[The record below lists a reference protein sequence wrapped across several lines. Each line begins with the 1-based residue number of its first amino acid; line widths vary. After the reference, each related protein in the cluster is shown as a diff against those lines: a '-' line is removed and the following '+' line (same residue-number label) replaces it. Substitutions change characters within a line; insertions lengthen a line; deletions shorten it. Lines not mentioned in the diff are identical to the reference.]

1 MAIDTLA
8 LRGHTRVLSH
18 DSLRGRGTGD
28 PGTRVAAEYIAA
40 QCRAHGLEPV
50 GASYFHAVPLA
61 DAGLDAKSTVIV
73 QGSDRVVLTHG
84 RDFLVTG
91 GDLATLGVVR
101 QGRAVWLGDL
111 DSLPAALPMLGD
123 VIGVTAGVP
132 DHPLATRL
140 AASGVLAVVAL
151 LGDNATLR
159 RYGDA
164 YGVPL
169 RFVDPAPSSFFA
181 PIPVVVGGARLTQ
194 ALLPVVGGGEL
205 SVSVRLHPAPQP
217 VEAVNVACKLRGT
230 DPARADTAIAYTAH
244 YDHLGVR
251 QPVDGDSIYN
261 GFSDNAAG
269 VAMLLG
275 IADAWRGEG
284 GPRHTVLFLFFAA
297 EERGLLGSDWWV
309 AHPPWPLAQTRAVI
323 NLDAGAPPAPVINWR
338 LAGGTASWLGALG
351 RDVAEARGWTA
362 VFSEPRANSD
372 YFPFHRRGVPAVF
385 PIPTPAP
392 YEGMT
397 EEQSQALRR
406 RWDRYHHP
414 GDHWSADFPFTGLAR
429 YAEYAWRIGQAVDRR

>member
-169 RFVDPAPSSFFA
+169 RF
-181 PIPVVVGGARLTQ
+181 
-194 ALLPVVGGGEL
+194 
-205 SVSVRLHPAPQP
+205 
-217 VEAVNVACKLRGT
+217 
-230 DPARADTAIAYTAH
+230 
-244 YDHLGVR
+244 
-251 QPVDGDSIYN
+251 
-261 GFSDNAAG
+261 
-269 VAMLLG
+269 
-275 IADAWRGEG
+275 
-284 GPRHTVLFLFFAA
+284 
-297 EERGLLGSDWWV
+297 
-309 AHPPWPLAQTRAVI
+309 
-323 NLDAGAPPAPVINWR
+323 
-338 LAGGTASWLGALG
+338 
-351 RDVAEARGWTA
+351 
-362 VFSEPRANSD
+362 
-372 YFPFHRRGVPAVF
+372 
-385 PIPTPAP
+385 
-392 YEGMT
+392 
-397 EEQSQALRR
+397 
-406 RWDRYHHP
+406 
-414 GDHWSADFPFTGLAR
+414 
-429 YAEYAWRIGQAVDRR
+429 